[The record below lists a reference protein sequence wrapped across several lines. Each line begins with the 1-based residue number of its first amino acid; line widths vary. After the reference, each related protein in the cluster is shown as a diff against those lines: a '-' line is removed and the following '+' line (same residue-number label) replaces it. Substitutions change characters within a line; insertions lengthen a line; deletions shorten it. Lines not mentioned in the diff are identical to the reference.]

1 MEEFEEFKEFQE
13 FKEARGARSQNPG
26 ARRRCAKIIP
36 TRRTSSAENGARNRR
51 SLVITDFL
59 ITLERLGSSVLERT
73 QASWLLDSGS
83 WLLLQFLELL
93 ELLRVV
99 ILARRLLSGCRQFW
113 SIAWVPWVGFEMGVF
128 QSPDLRITE
137 AKDLIDL

>member
-26 ARRRCAKIIP
+26 ARRRCVKIIP

-73 QASWLLDSGS
+73 QTS
-83 WLLLQFLELL
+83 
-93 ELLRVV
+93 
-99 ILARRLLSGCRQFW
+99 
-113 SIAWVPWVGFEMGVF
+113 
-128 QSPDLRITE
+128 
-137 AKDLIDL
+137 